1 MPVVQTAPLWLSH
14 PGPVTAAGP
23 RLENDAKPW
32 LAETHVGVRRVWWAG
47 AALQRPAGDTEV
59 PHRPPPSRG
68 GKEPGTRPAAPASPA
83 SWPRQPQPAPRD
95 PACLRSR
102 RPAPRLTSPRLAH
115 RAEEPPAARAGQPLC
130 VRAPAC
136 VRGPVPRSREH
147 AAAAPPPLRP
157 RAGPGGAARG
167 WGAWFLAAD
176 RPDLGSDLLA
186 LSGLP
191 QASRCR
197 ALRAPAASVWI
208 FS

>member
-1 MPVVQTAPLWLSH
+1 MPAYTQTLHVTKHNAAASKIFLPLLKEHAVTLTSWRNGPHSNELFEGARNGLKTQDPPREEQRGVAGLPVVQTAPLWLSH

-47 AALQRPAGDTEV
+47 AALQRPAGDIEV

-102 RPAPRLTSPRLAH
+102 RPAPRLTSPRLA
-115 RAEEPPAARAGQPLC
+115 PP
-130 VRAPAC
+130 
-136 VRGPVPRSREH
+136 SR
-147 AAAAPPPLRP
+147 R
-157 RAGPGGAARG
+157 
-167 WGAWFLAAD
+167 
-176 RPDLGSDLLA
+176 
-186 LSGLP
+186 
-191 QASRCR
+191 ASRCTR
-197 ALRAPAASVWI
+197 
-208 FS
+208 